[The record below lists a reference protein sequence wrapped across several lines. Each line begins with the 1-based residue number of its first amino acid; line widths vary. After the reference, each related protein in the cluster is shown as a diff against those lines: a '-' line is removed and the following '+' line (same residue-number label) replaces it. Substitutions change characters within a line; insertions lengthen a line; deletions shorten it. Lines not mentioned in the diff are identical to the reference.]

1 MEWLSQLISH
11 LFCWVPRLLLV
22 APDEAGVRETLGK
35 RWEKISPGW
44 YIIWPLIHRTLRL
57 VVTPQVV
64 NLPGQS
70 AYTKDGVSI
79 VISGALQ
86 YRIDDAA
93 KAILDVQDFDESLIA
108 LSLGII
114 ARYANRRT
122 MSECMDIDIMCDEI
136 LKGIRKAASGW
147 GLKIMMV
154 LITDLA
160 PVQSYRIIG
169 NSNVVP
175 LNGRSSG

>member
-1 MEWLSQLISH
+1 MEWLNQLISR

-22 APDEAGVRETLGK
+22 APDEEGVRETLGK
-35 RWEKISPGW
+35 RFEKISPGW
-44 YIIWPLIHRTLRL
+44 YITWPLIHRTIRL
-57 VVTPQVV
+57 TVTLQVV

-70 AYTKDGVSI
+70 IYTKDRVSI

-93 KAILDVQDFDESLIA
+93 KAILEVQDYDESLIA

-114 ARYANRRT
+114 AEYVNKRT
-122 MSECMDIDIMCDEI
+122 LDECMNIDTLCDEI
-136 LKGIRKAASGW
+136 LKGIRKASYGW
-147 GLKIMMV
+147 GIKIMRV

-160 PVQSYRIIG
+160 PVQSFRIIG
-169 NSNVVP
+169 NTNIIP
-175 LNGRSSG
+175 LGDVR